1 MSTLQEQ
8 EMNVE
13 NNSTSSNEAFVE
25 DIVNEQAISNDQVAE
40 TQQNAPEQVSQIDY
54 EAESK
59 KFQSM
64 YDRAQADNAKLQ
76 QGGQILQLLESR
88 PDLVQMLEDGIA
100 NPQTQNNETIPVDDF
115 NPWDAFQSDDSVSGK
130 FVNKKIENKVDQI
143 VSERLAQQQ
152 QQMQAEMQ
160 MNNTVNELRGT
171 YKMSDNDIQD
181 FLSFTTKPKEKVGLN
196 SLVKL
201 WQMENGQ
208 HFANND
214 TVEAVSAAK
223 QAPRTAGVLQGQAP
237 QSPKSDQDKVW
248 DTIMGSGSGGA
259 LP

>member
-1 MSTLQEQ
+1 MALTNNTTGASIYDLG
-8 EMNVE
+8 NVIKA
-13 NNSTSSNEAFVE
+13 TSIAEVTDVLKDAEAK
-25 DIVNEQAISNDQVAE
+25 
-40 TQQNAPEQVSQIDY
+40 QQ
-54 EAESK
+54 
-59 KFQSM
+59 
-64 YDRAQADNAKLQ
+64 
-76 QGGQILQLLESR
+76 
-88 PDLVQMLEDGIA
+88 
-100 NPQTQNNETIPVDDF
+100 T
-115 NPWDAFQSDDSVSGK
+115 
-130 FVNKKIENKVDQI
+130 
-143 VSERLAQQQ
+143 QQQ
-152 QQMQAEMQ
+152 QQMQAEIQ

-181 FLSFTTKPKEKVGLN
+181 FLNFTTKPKEKVGLN

-248 DTIMGSGSGGA
+248 DTIMGSGRGGA

>member
-8 EMNVE
+8 EVNIE
-13 NNSTSSNEAFVE
+13 GGSPSSNENFVE
-25 DIVNEQAISNDQVAE
+25 DIVNEQAISNNEVV
-40 TQQNAPEQVSQIDY
+40 NAQENVPEQINQVDY
-54 EAESK
+54 EAEAK

-64 YDRAQADNAKLQ
+64 YDRAQSENARLQ
-76 QGGQILQLLESR
+76 QGGQILKLLESR

-100 NPQTQNNETIPVDDF
+100 NPQSKTNETIAVDDF
-115 NPWDAFQSDDSVSGK
+115 NPWDALQLDDSASGK
-130 FVNKKIENKVDQI
+130 FVNQKIENKVDQI

-152 QQMQAEMQ
+152 QQMQAEIQ

-181 FLSFTTKPKEKVGLN
+181 FLNFTTKPKEKVGLN